1 MSPSWSQGGCHS
13 SRPTSTHNIQK
24 WKGGCLF
31 LVSIGAKNPFPVAP
45 RRLLTPH
52 WLELVTCPCLN
63 QKPAKGMEPHV
74 CISGSGFTH
83 PGWGRGEELG
93 CLSGSVHTAR
103 WLCEK
108 CLLDHKM
115 HFKYFGYSL
124 CFSYTLKSRKNI
136 IGTILVPTYW
146 TTYCE

>member
-83 PGWGRGEELG
+83 PGWGRGGHGRGTQLLG
-93 CLSGSVHTAR
+93 GKLVCSALGILLTDAFHLPYPYKLSSRQVQYSASLQAR
-103 WLCEK
+103 CSSTVAQW
-108 CLLDHKM
+108 
-115 HFKYFGYSL
+115 
-124 CFSYTLKSRKNI
+124 
-136 IGTILVPTYW
+136 
-146 TTYCE
+146 